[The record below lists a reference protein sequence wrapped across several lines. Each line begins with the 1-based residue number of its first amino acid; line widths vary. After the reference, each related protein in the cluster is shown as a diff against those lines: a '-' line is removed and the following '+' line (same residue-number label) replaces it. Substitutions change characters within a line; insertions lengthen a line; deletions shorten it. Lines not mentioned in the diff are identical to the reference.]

1 MERYNIMFTTTE
13 SIAML
18 VTGLV
23 FYFCSANTSEPCA
36 RNVYLPMISSQSIIG
51 VQVITKFAGLYPA
64 LADSWRV
71 RK

>member
-1 MERYNIMFTTTE
+1 
-13 SIAML
+13 ML
-18 VTGLV
+18 ITGFI
-23 FYFCSANTSEPCA
+23 FYLFSANNCEPSA

-64 LADSWRV
+64 LADSRRV